1 MGWFLSSNKKK
12 RAKPKRRANLTEH
25 KPWDPKRTLLGLK
38 VLGVFALAVALVI
51 GWRYGERYLLNYA
64 NENRPVKRITADVVE
79 LVDAPNWMSEGIRE
93 QVRDSAAAPIEPDPL
108 DGRSLKAAAEALRK
122 DAWVRD
128 VKQIAR
134 RSNGQIL
141 VYATYRRPVAVIEAR
156 DGYHLVDAQGVCL
169 PGVYGAHEIDGLG
182 LVTVM
187 GVNTPP
193 PAQAGNVW
201 PGDEVQAGLA
211 LLQLLAKESYMD
223 KIRSLDVSQRDERGR
238 IRLVLHTEEGTVRW
252 GLPPGEEHAI
262 EPSAQTKLGWLR
274 QLAQSD
280 ASLSTG
286 GEIIDIYGPVPGSR
300 QP

>member
-51 GWRYGERYLLNYA
+51 GWRYGERHLLDYA
-64 NENRPVKRITADVVE
+64 NQHRPVQRVTADLVE
-79 LVDAPNWMSEGIRE
+79 LVDAPAWMSEGIRE
-93 QVRDSAAAPIEPDPL
+93 QVREAAAAPIDPDPL
-108 DGRSLKAAAEALRK
+108 DGRSLKAAVHALRQ

-128 VKQIAR
+128 VTQIAR

-141 VYATYRRPVAVIEAR
+141 VYANYRRPVAVIQAR
-156 DGYHLVDAQGVCL
+156 DGYHLVDAQGICL
-169 PGVYGAHEIDGLG
+169 PGVYGSHEIDALG
-182 LVTVM
+182 LVTVL

-193 PAQAGNVW
+193 PAQAGDVW
-201 PGDEVQAGLA
+201 PGDEVHAGLT
-211 LLQLLAKESYMD
+211 LLKLLAKEPYID
-223 KIRSLDVSQRDERGR
+223 KIRSFDVSQRDERGR
-238 IRLVLHTEEGTVRW
+238 IRLVLHTQDGTVRW

-262 EPSAQTKLGWLR
+262 EPSAQTKLRWLR

-280 ASLSTG
+280 ASLSTA